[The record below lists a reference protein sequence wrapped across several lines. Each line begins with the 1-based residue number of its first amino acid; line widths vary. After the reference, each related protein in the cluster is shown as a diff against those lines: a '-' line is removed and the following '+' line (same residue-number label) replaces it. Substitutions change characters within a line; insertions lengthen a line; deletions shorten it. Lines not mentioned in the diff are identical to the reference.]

1 VVDHSLG
8 IQHFRSRIALTGLR
22 EEAPGL
28 GNEVSRAVREMLPA
42 AAGRALEPLLGSRD
56 GVLRIDRI
64 ALKLRLDKGALSAAR
79 LADAL
84 ARQIAEAVAQRADG
98 AGATVRTGPGFAY
111 WPDHVSYAAAYIA
124 MRTGMAPA
132 PAWAFPDL
140 QALVHLAP
148 HEAALELI
156 AARPAILSA
165 LARQLGRGAAGT
177 LATRLPEA
185 TAAALVDRLAVD
197 LPPRLADAALAD
209 LAALLADLPASPAT
223 GHAAAVIAAAFS
235 LLAARPPN
243 DGDAVRRVVLLARIA
258 EALAAIKAVAVG
270 VWERPPREAD
280 LRPEALPHLPD
291 PVQRVARSVL
301 APLAGDARTRAALAH
316 LLGTARLLPVTG
328 EGASAGGPAATP
340 PARPISSMLAGIGL
354 LMPAALTYD
363 LPGLLTPAAL
373 HHTLVAAAGPE
384 AQRMARLDP
393 LITALAPFDPRGP
406 EAVFPA
412 VPDRLRAAVPAPLR
426 DDDAAEAEGA
436 AGWAAC
442 LIHAFAADLAGFETS
457 TLPYLRR
464 QFLLRPGTLHVTDDM
479 MTLVL
484 DPLPLGIL
492 LRLRGPHA
500 WTARLPHVHGALLRI
515 DVTES

>member
-1 VVDHSLG
+1 VVDHSLA
-8 IQHFRSRIALTGLR
+8 IQRFHSRIALTGLR
-22 EEAPGL
+22 EEAPRL
-28 GNEVSRAVREMLPA
+28 GNEVSRAVREMLRE
-42 AAGRALEPLLGSRD
+42 AAGRALEPLLGGRD

-64 ALKLRLDKGALSAAR
+64 ALKLRLDKRALSAAR

-98 AGATVRTGPGFAY
+98 TGAIPRAGAGFAY
-111 WPDHVSYAAAYIA
+111 WPDHVSYAASYIV
-124 MRTGMAPA
+124 MRMDLAPA

-165 LARQLGRGAAGT
+165 LARQLSRSAAST
-177 LATRLPEA
+177 MATRLLEA
-185 TAAALVDRLAVD
+185 TASALVERLAAD
-197 LPPRLADAALAD
+197 LPSALTDAALAD
-209 LAALLADLPASPAT
+209 VAALLADLPVSPVS
-223 GHAAAVIAAAFS
+223 GHDAAVIAAAFA
-235 LLAARPPN
+235 LLATRPQQ
-243 DGDAVRRVVLLARIA
+243 DADAVQRLVLLARIA
-258 EALAAIKAVAVG
+258 AALAAIKSVAVG
-270 VWERPPREAD
+270 LWGRPPREAD
-280 LRPEALPHLPD
+280 LRPEAFPHLPN
-291 PVQRVARSVL
+291 PVRRLAQSAL
-301 APLAGDARTRAALAH
+301 APLTGDAGTRAALAH
-316 LLGTARLLPVTG
+316 LLGTAPLSPATA
-328 EGASAGGPAATP
+328 EPSSAQDRAETTH
-340 PARPISSMLAGIGL
+340 ARSISSMLAGIGL
-354 LMPAALTYD
+354 LMPAALAYD

-373 HHTLVAAAGPE
+373 HRTLIAAAGPE
-384 AQRMARLDP
+384 AERMARLDA

-406 EAVFPA
+406 EAIFPA
-412 VPDRLRAAVPAPLR
+412 VPDRLRAAVPVALR
-426 DDDAAEAEGA
+426 DGEAAEEGA

-442 LIHAFAADLAGFETS
+442 LTHAFAADLAGFEAS

-484 DPLPLGIL
+484 DPLPLGVL

-500 WTARLPHVHGALLRI
+500 WTARLPHARGALLRI